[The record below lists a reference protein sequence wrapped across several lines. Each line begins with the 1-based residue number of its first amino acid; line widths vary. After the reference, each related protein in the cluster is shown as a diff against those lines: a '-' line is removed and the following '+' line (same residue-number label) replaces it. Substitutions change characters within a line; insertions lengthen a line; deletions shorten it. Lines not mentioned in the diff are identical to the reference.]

1 MDTASAGS
9 TGIDPL
15 TGLRNRSHL
24 DLLET
29 SFGSRIAV
37 WSLIILDVD
46 HFKLI
51 NDIYGHL
58 TGDDVLRQVA
68 RTIQVSL
75 KASDVPI
82 RFGGDEFIIVLPDT
96 TGEGAM
102 NLAERLM
109 NDVGRLGNP
118 SGLRVSLSMG
128 ISQSRDS
135 DATIADMIERADK
148 ALYQAKEKGRGRFF
162 LFSEG
167 LKRDGLSDISF
178 SHMVGRRPEL
188 SKLRQLLDESVADA
202 ARLALVTGEAG
213 VGKNRLLDELLHY
226 CRFRKVT
233 VERSMAFEHVRHQ
246 PYELVVQP
254 LQSALAQLDE
264 AALLRVRQA
273 VEPVHPATLELFP
286 GIEASVMDDTLY
298 FRDERLR
305 FRIFR
310 DVAALYAA
318 VSAIS
323 PMAVI
328 LDNMQWAP
336 EPDLDMLSYVIRNTS
351 SSRLLFVCLL
361 RRNDD
366 EPGVFQKLLSLRSS
380 IPVLHIELGHLT
392 AQESRNMIL
401 FALKDPNVPDALQ
414 EFLIRQSGGNPLFLR
429 ELVLSLVSSGTIVT
443 SPSGEKAYNFPH
455 KLEIPESMG
464 QIISS
469 RLAQVD
475 EQTRNV
481 LRIASLSPENLT
493 LGLLESVVGGDPTG
507 LAEKLDTSVKLGL
520 LAETMEP
527 GGEVGFSFAHGAVQ
541 EFLRRELSES
551 LKQTHHQR
559 IARYLEGLHLSGRDD
574 LLSTVAYH
582 FTRSRD
588 AAKGAEYSL
597 KAAERACSMG
607 ANRHAI
613 SWFLDF
619 LERAGRA
626 GADRKALF
634 LANLKLGMLFVITSE
649 AGKADTYLKKAL
661 ELADGAEEL
670 AAVEFGQG
678 RSCHQRSRFPEA
690 MDHFVRTVTL
700 CDECTGSDPLVT
712 GTSVDARL
720 AISFICRLRGE
731 YETAFQWLDSALDLL
746 VKLGRDVRQDLWA
759 LYHIRRADVL
769 SERGEGEEA
778 LRLYD
783 LALDLCAGIGDLTG
797 ESMVLNNMHGSYSNT
812 GDYERAM
819 QTLERVV
826 DLTRRLDDRLG
837 LAIAYYNIAEHFLEL
852 NGLSSARVYYG
863 KYMELSRE
871 IGNLLGLGFGHF
883 GLGFLNQIEGNAAG
897 AEACY
902 KRALEVFE
910 ELECAEP
917 MAGCRLR
924 LAAVLVQSGNLEG
937 ARKQLEKLQG
947 HQHPPSTESEIL
959 HVKGMLMMSEPDAG
973 PERLKEAARF
983 IRDSVSGLEQGHN
996 APEAAQRYT
1005 TLARALTLCGDAGK
1019 TREALLEGCERIA
1032 GELGQVRSAAARNSI
1047 MGRAEIKAFLGLLAR
1062 EGLDFPPPG
1071 REFPPD

>member
-1 MDTASAGS
+1 MNTTPTASAGV
-9 TGIDPL
+9 DPL
-15 TGLRNRSHL
+15 TGLWNRSHL
-24 DLLET
+24 EFLET
-29 SFGSRIAV
+29 SFASRGSF

-58 TGDDVLRQVA
+58 SGDDVLRQVA
-68 RTIQVSL
+68 RTVRVSL
-75 KASDVPI
+75 KASDIPV
-82 RFGGDEFIIVLPDT
+82 RFGGDEFIVVLPDT
-96 TGEGAM
+96 SGEGAM

-109 NDVGRLGNP
+109 NEVGRLGNP

-128 ISQSRDS
+128 VSQSRDS
-135 DATIADMIERADK
+135 DATITDMIERADK

-167 LKRDGLSDISF
+167 LKQDGLSDISF

-188 SKLRQLLDESVADA
+188 SKLRQLLDESIADS

-226 CRFRKVT
+226 CRFLKVT
-233 VERSMAFEHVRHQ
+233 VVRSMASEHVRHQ
-246 PYELVVQP
+246 PYDLVVQP
-254 LQSALAQLDE
+254 LQHALAQLDE
-264 AALLRVRQA
+264 ASLQQVRRE

-286 GIEASVMDDTLY
+286 GIEAAVMDDTLY

-328 LDNMQWAP
+328 MDNMQWAS
-336 EPDLDMLSYVIRNTS
+336 EPDLEMLSYVIRNTVTS
-351 SSRLLFVCLL
+351 HIYIVCLL

-380 IPVLHIELGHLT
+380 IPVLHLELGHLT

-401 FALKDPNVPDALQ
+401 FALKDPNVPDSLQ

-429 ELVLSLVSSGTIVT
+429 ELILSLVSSGTIIT
-443 SPSGEKAYNFPH
+443 SPSGEKAYNMPE
-455 KLEIPESMG
+455 KMDIPDSMG

-475 EQTRNV
+475 ENTRSV
-481 LRIASLSPENLT
+481 LRIASLTPENLT
-493 LGLLESVVGGDPTG
+493 LGLLETVVGGDPTG
-507 LAEKLDTSVKLGL
+507 LAERLDTCVKLGL
-520 LAETMEP
+520 LTETMESD
-527 GGEVGFSFAHGAVQ
+527 GEVGFSFSHGAVQ
-541 EFLRRELSES
+541 EFLGRELSES
-551 LKQTHHQR
+551 LKQTYHQR
-559 IARYLEGLHLSGRDD
+559 IAQHLESQLLSGRDD

-597 KAAERACSMG
+597 KAAERAFSMG

-613 SWFLDF
+613 SWYFDF
-619 LERAGRA
+619 LERAGRTN
-626 GADRKALF
+626 ADRRTLF
-634 LANLKLGMLFVITSE
+634 LANLNLGMLFVITSE
-649 AGKADTYLKKAL
+649 AGKADAYLKKAL
-661 ELADGAEEL
+661 ELAQGAEEL
-670 AAVEFGQG
+670 AAVEFRQG

-690 MDHFVRTVTL
+690 MGHFVRTVAL
-700 CDECTGSDPLVT
+700 CDECTNRDPRVT

-731 YETAFQWLDSALDLL
+731 YDRAFQWLDGAHDLL
-746 VKLGRDVRQDLWA
+746 VGLGRDVRQDLWA
-759 LYHIRRADVL
+759 LYYIRRADVL

-778 LRLYD
+778 LRLYNI
-783 LALDLCAGIGDLTG
+783 ALDLCAGIGDLTG
-797 ESMVLNNMHGSYSNT
+797 ESMVLNNMHGSYSGT

-819 QTLERVV
+819 DTLERVV

-837 LAIAYYNIAEHFLEL
+837 LAIAYYNIAEHRLEL
-852 NGLSSARVYYG
+852 NGLSMARVYYG

-871 IGNLLGLGFGHF
+871 IGNVLGLGFGHF
-883 GLGFLNQIEGNAAG
+883 GLGFLNQLEGNIAE

-902 KRALEVFE
+902 LRALDVFE
-910 ELECAEP
+910 KLECAEP
-917 MAGCRLR
+917 TGGCRLR
-924 LAAVLVQSGNLEG
+924 LAAILVQSGRLGE
-937 ARKQLEKLQG
+937 AWKQLEKLSG
-947 HQHPPSTESEIL
+947 YQHPPSTESEIL
-959 HVKGMLMMSEPDAG
+959 LVQGMLMMNEPGAG
-973 PERLKEAARF
+973 PAAMKGAAGF
-983 IRDSVSGLEQGHN
+983 IRESISGLEHGHS
-996 APEAAQRYT
+996 APEAALRYT
-1005 TLARALTLCGDAGK
+1005 TLVRALTLGKEAGK
-1019 TREALLEGCERIA
+1019 SRDALIEGSERIA

-1047 MGRAEIKAFLGLLAR
+1047 MGRPEIKAFLDLMKR